1 VSMLPGKKRRQG
13 LGPVLATWDIR
24 SGNWHMAR
32 DRPRLLAEACE
43 MRVPSTPSMLLVLSG
58 QVPIFTKERFNS

>member
-1 VSMLPGKKRRQG
+1 
-13 LGPVLATWDIR
+13 VLATWDIR
-24 SGNWHMAR
+24 SGNGHMAR
-32 DRPRLLAEACE
+32 DRTRLLAEACE

>member
-24 SGNWHMAR
+24 SGNGHMAR
-32 DRPRLLAEACE
+32 DRTRLLAQACE